1 MQIHACMKEK
11 KLFEGAARMTRLRAS
26 CNAGTW
32 VVCSIA
38 VLDLAEKAGNQN
50 YQWILFASNCPQASH
65 KRLVTLARIQ

>member
-1 MQIHACMKEK
+1 
-11 KLFEGAARMTRLRAS
+11 MTRLRAS